1 VSQSVNTK
9 KEIVF
14 ADREP
19 QILKGLISVK
29 SRSHLRVD
37 FPKALKIYQLC
48 PDTPNEGATAFGT
61 IF

>member
-1 VSQSVNTK
+1 
-9 KEIVF
+9 VF

>member
-1 VSQSVNTK
+1 
-9 KEIVF
+9 VF
-14 ADREP
+14 ADYQP

-37 FPKALKIYQLC
+37 YPKALEIYQLC
-48 PDTPNEGATAFGT
+48 PDTSNNEASAFGT